1 MARRLKRGWVVLG
14 AAALGLVLWAGLPH
28 ALRHVG
34 FFRVRRVEFAG
45 LRYGDPRELTRALG
59 LAPGASIFDDLD
71 PLAERIR
78 AVPGVAEAEVGRR
91 LPGTIRVTLRE
102 REAVALAPG
111 RGRLGL
117 VDSLGRVLPFDP
129 ARGAPDLPVTARADS
144 VVGMGLAR
152 LRELDPELFAQV
164 STAARSGDHFVV
176 EVAGR
181 RWRLPVD
188 VTAEVLRSVTAVA
201 EELARQGRS
210 YAELDGR
217 FARQVVVRGLA
228 S

>member
-1 MARRLKRGWVVLG
+1 VARRLKPGWVVLG
-14 AAALGLVLWAGLPH
+14 AAALGLALWAGLPP

-45 LRYGDPRELTRALG
+45 LRYGDERELTRALG
-59 LAPGASIFDDLD
+59 LAPGASVFDDLE
-71 PLAERIR
+71 PLAERIL
-78 AVPGVAEAEVGRR
+78 AVPGVAEAEVRR
-91 LPGTIRVTLRE
+91 RIPGTIRVTLRE
-102 REAVALAPG
+102 REPVALAPG
-111 RGRLGL
+111 RGRLAL
-117 VDSLGRVLPFDP
+117 MDSLGRALPFDP
-129 ARGAPDLPVTARADS
+129 ARGAPDLPVALRADS
-144 VVGMGLAR
+144 VVGLGLAR
-152 LRELDPELFAQV
+152 LRELFAQV

-176 EVAGR
+176 DLAGR

>member
-1 MARRLKRGWVVLG
+1 MARRLKPGWVVLG
-14 AAALGLVLWAGLPH
+14 AAALGLALWAGLPR

-34 FFRVRRVEFAG
+34 FFQVRRVEFAG
-45 LRYGDPRELTRALG
+45 LRYGDARELTRALA
-59 LAPGASIFDDLD
+59 LVPGASVFDDLE
-71 PLAERIR
+71 PLAERIL
-78 AVPGVAEAEVGRR
+78 AVPGVAEARVSRR
-91 LPGTIRVTLRE
+91 IPGTIRVTLRE
-102 REAVALAPG
+102 REPVALAPA

-117 VDSLGRVLPFDP
+117 MDSLGRTLPFDP
-129 ARGAPDLPVTARADS
+129 ARAAPDLPVAVRADS
-144 VVGMGLAR
+144 VVGLGLAR
-152 LRELDPELFAQV
+152 LRALDPELFARV
-164 STAARSGDHFVV
+164 STAARSGDHLVV
-176 EVAGR
+176 DMAGR

>member
-1 MARRLKRGWVVLG
+1 MARRLKPGWLVLG
-14 AAALGLVLWAGLPH
+14 ALALGVALWAGLPR
-28 ALRHVG
+28 ALRRMA
-34 FFRVRRVEFAG
+34 FFQVRRVEFAG
-45 LRYGDPRELTRALG
+45 LRYGNERELTRALG
-59 LAPGASIFDDLD
+59 LAPGASVFDDLD
-71 PLAERIR
+71 PLADRIR
-78 AVPGVAEAEVGRR
+78 AVPGIAEARVARR

-102 REAVALAPG
+102 LEPVALAPR
-111 RGRLGL
+111 RGRLGMM
-117 VDSLGRVLPFDP
+117 DSLGRVLPYDP
-129 ARGAPDLPVTARADS
+129 ARAAPDLPVAARMDS
-144 VVGMGLAR
+144 VVGLGLAR
-152 LRELDPELFAQV
+152 LRELDPGLFAQI
-164 STAARSGDHFVV
+164 STAARSGDHLVV

>member
-1 MARRLKRGWVVLG
+1 M
-14 AAALGLVLWAGLPH
+14 
-28 ALRHVG
+28 
-34 FFRVRRVEFAG
+34 
-45 LRYGDPRELTRALG
+45 
-59 LAPGASIFDDLD
+59 
-71 PLAERIR
+71 
-78 AVPGVAEAEVGRR
+78 
-91 LPGTIRVTLRE
+91 
-102 REAVALAPG
+102 
-111 RGRLGL
+111 
-117 VDSLGRVLPFDP
+117 DSLGRALPFDP
-129 ARGAPDLPVTARADS
+129 ARGAPDLPVALRADS
-144 VVGMGLAR
+144 VVGLGLAR

-176 EVAGR
+176 DLAGR